1 MMKMTVCALVSL
13 LNVWNCGARESSDS
27 SDLAFGYANAF
38 GCMGKSTVC
47 IAYSNAGQSEII
59 RDVKEIKSFGGVLLI
74 KVYNGDQQILD
85 AGRVIKITEK

>member
-1 MMKMTVCALVSL
+1 MKMIACVLVPL
-13 LNVWNCGARESSDS
+13 LGVLNCEAREASDS
-27 SDLAFGYANAF
+27 ADLAFGYANAF

-74 KVYNGDQQILD
+74 KVYNGDQQVLD